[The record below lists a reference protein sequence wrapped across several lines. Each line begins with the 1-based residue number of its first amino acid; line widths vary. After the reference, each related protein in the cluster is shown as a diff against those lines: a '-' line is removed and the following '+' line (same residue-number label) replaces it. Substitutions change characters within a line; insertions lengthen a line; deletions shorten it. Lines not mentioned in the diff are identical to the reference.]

1 MTDYNLPD
9 IHLLTDTTKRFLI
22 WIPDKRYIIL
32 GASNKAEIALYIEN
46 VKQDNIT
53 VLKRPSGGQTVMLTP
68 NNLIVAVAFH
78 QPNGLQPKDIF
89 DQINSLIISVLEK
102 EEIHNLS
109 MKGISDIAIDGKKIS
124 GSAIY
129 RKKDVLLYH
138 AVINMG
144 EPATT
149 FERYLK
155 HPTKEPD
162 YRNGRKHS
170 DFVTSLKEIG
180 YTKNYEDLR
189 NIMSQSFETS
199 LTKAG
204 QFL

>member
-1 MTDYNLPD
+1 MINVTDYNLPD
-9 IHLLTDTTKRFLI
+9 IHLLTDATKRFLI

-32 GASNKAEIALYIEN
+32 GASNKAEIALNVEN
-46 VKQDNIT
+46 VKRDNIT

-68 NNLIVAVAFH
+68 NNLIIAVAFH
-78 QPNGLQPKDIF
+78 QPNGLQPKDVF
-89 DQINSLIISVLEK
+89 DHINLLIISVLEK
-102 EEIHNLS
+102 EKIHNLS
-109 MKGISDIAIDGKKIS
+109 LKGISDIAIDGKKIS

-138 AVINMG
+138 AVINIG

-162 YRNGRKHS
+162 YRNGRRHS

-180 YTKNYEDLR
+180 YTKSYEDLQ
-189 NIMSQSFETS
+189 NIMSQSFEMS
-199 LTKAG
+199 L
-204 QFL
+204 L